1 MNDHQDE
8 IGSGEGWDISV
19 QGLDQKIK
27 TNSGVKN
34 FRLIDVREEHEWEIA
49 HIEGAQL
56 IPLGT
61 LAARMNELDSAQEIV
76 LQCKSGARSGKA
88 LELLRGAGF
97 RKIKNLK
104 GGIVA
109 WANQIDPSL
118 PVY

>member
-1 MNDHQDE
+1 
-8 IGSGEGWDISV
+8 
-19 QGLDQKIK
+19 
-27 TNSGVKN
+27 
-34 FRLIDVREEHEWEIA
+34 
-49 HIEGAQL
+49 
-56 IPLGT
+56 
-61 LAARMNELDSAQEIV
+61 NELDSAQEIV

-109 WANQIDPSL
+109 WANQVDPSL

>member
-1 MNDHQDE
+1 M
-8 IGSGEGWDISV
+8 
-19 QGLDQKIK
+19 
-27 TNSGVKN
+27 KN

-49 HIEGAQL
+49 HIEGAEL

-76 LQCKSGARSGKA
+76 LQCKSGARSGRA
-88 LELLRGAGF
+88 LDLLRGAGF

-104 GGIVA
+104 GGIMA